1 MTVTNSQ
8 AFKKLH
14 GKSTKESLSMVEVA
28 KLSGMPIGALM
39 EVYERGMGSYF
50 TNPESVRKSV
60 SSPQEWAFA
69 RVYSFVMRRKSTFG
83 GADAYIAKKYNIA

>member
-1 MTVTNSQ
+1 MSVTNSQ

-14 GKSTKESLSMVEVA
+14 GKSTKDSLSMVEIA
-28 KLSGMPIGALM
+28 KLSGMPIGALL
-39 EVYERGMGSYF
+39 EVYERGMGAYY

-60 SSPQEWAFA
+60 SSPEQWAFA